1 MLVVNGFR
9 YEYTNILCCWNTICK
24 GSVESFN
31 EGGSD
36 RNEWMLIE
44 NEKEEQRMVG
54 TREGPENQ
62 YKFLDI
68 L

>member
-1 MLVVNGFR
+1 
-9 YEYTNILCCWNTICK
+9 
-24 GSVESFN
+24 VESFN